1 MAIEYY
7 NMHNGGFAHAVTPW
21 PLFQVG
27 PGELGIPPCDRCGGT
42 KRIKTLLLNRYVE
55 DPCPLCGSIDKMN
68 EAIETQV
75 RRAR

>member
-7 NMHNGGFAHAVTPW
+7 NMHNGGFAHAVTPG

-27 PGELGIPPCDRCGGT
+27 PWGLVIPPCDRCGGT

-55 DPCPLCGSIDKMN
+55 DPCPLCGFID

-75 RRAR
+75 RRAI